1 VTAHV
6 RSDHAAAAAAKAAAL
21 KPRLPRVLQ
30 LKLGPSRARP
40 AKAEPAILGPSRLVP
55 TRAVLL
61 SPVDLK
67 PVDLKPVDLKIVAHA
82 VKLQIPADH
91 LMMTVAVNLAAAA
104 SGRMTP
110 HWASAMMCQPSLQ
123 WSAPRVGTRHQ
134 PNQSAHALV
143 A

>member
-30 LKLGPSRARP
+30 WKLGPSRARP

-61 SPVDLK
+61 S

>member
-61 SPVDLK
+61 S